1 MTQLV
6 QFDLENG
13 NGDSIYV
20 EVDEKLTTSK
30 PKPADDRISRRT
42 DGVTR
47 RATQS
52 LSQALSVIQSVG
64 NEIVDRVKS
73 LNDPADEVTV
83 KFAIKMSAEI
93 GAIVASGNAEAN
105 YEITLKWNNKEK
117 NN

>member
-42 DGVTR
+42 DGVT
-47 RATQS
+47 Q
-52 LSQALSVIQSVG
+52 
-64 NEIVDRVKS
+64 
-73 LNDPADEVTV
+73 
-83 KFAIKMSAEI
+83 
-93 GAIVASGNAEAN
+93 
-105 YEITLKWNNKEK
+105 
-117 NN
+117 